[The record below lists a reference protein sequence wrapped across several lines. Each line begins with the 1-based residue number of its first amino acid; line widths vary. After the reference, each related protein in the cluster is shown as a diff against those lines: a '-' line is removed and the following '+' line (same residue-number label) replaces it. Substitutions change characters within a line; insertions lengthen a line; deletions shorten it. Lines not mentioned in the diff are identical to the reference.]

1 MSEGQAAPR
10 RLVVF
15 GVTGQLGQELVER
28 LDESGWPI
36 AELVGVASGDSVG
49 TTFSFRGDDLD
60 VQGEWPVLKGRDLVF
75 LCTRGAPAL
84 EIVRECLRA
93 EVACLDLTGALSGQ
107 GEVPM
112 PFGVGEALA
121 ADEIAS
127 APLLASPSGTA
138 LTWAAVLGALQGAGH
153 VERVVG
159 TVLSSASALGRAGL
173 VALSEESIALFNQST
188 APEPGP
194 AGQTVA
200 FDVVPA
206 AGVEVDR
213 VRQELGRAFGA
224 DLAVDLAAL
233 QIPAFVGEGS
243 VVTVEFEGPVTR
255 EEIEAKLEASSV
267 LTRVSEGFG
276 SRGLEAV
283 DDTGLAPSG
292 PTLRDA
298 AGSEGVLVGSLEPDR
313 SFAEGRGW
321 RLWIVSDPL
330 RVVAEQAVRLA
341 GRRLG
346 LE

>member
-1 MSEGQAAPR
+1 MSEGQGAPR

-36 AELVGVASGDSVG
+36 AELVGVASSESVG
-49 TTFSFRGDDLD
+49 TTFSFRGEELD

-75 LCTRGAPAL
+75 LCTRGAQAL

-107 GEVPM
+107 AEVPM
-112 PFGVGEALA
+112 AFGVGEAPSAEQIA
-121 ADEIAS
+121 A
-127 APLLASPSGTA
+127 APLLVTPSGTA
-138 LTWAAVLGALQGAGH
+138 LAWAAVLGALQGAGP
-153 VERVVG
+153 VRRVVG
-159 TVLSSASALGRAGL
+159 TVLSSASALGRKGL
-173 VALSEESIALFNQST
+173 VALSEESIALFNQS
-188 APEPGP
+188 AVPDPGP

-206 AGVEVDR
+206 GGVEVDR
-213 VRQELGRAFGA
+213 VRQELARAFGA
-224 DLAVDLAAL
+224 GLAVDLAAV

-243 VVTVEFEGPVTR
+243 MLSIEFEAPVAQGDL
-255 EEIEAKLEASSV
+255 EAQLEASEE
-267 LTRVSEGFG
+267 LTRVLEGFG

-283 DDTGLAPSG
+283 DDTGPVPSG

-298 AGSEGVLVGSLEPDR
+298 AGADGILVGPLEPD
-313 SFAEGRGW
+313 SSLTEGQGW